1 MFSTD
6 FNGYNK
12 NEVDSYI
19 ANLKSDYE
27 KALMEEK
34 LKVLEAERK
43 LLENNKKAQEIEA
56 REKNIFSMLESFK
69 QFQAEGSRNIEVL
82 RSEQLR
88 MVYSQLADFLQKLN
102 EKDPGLL
109 LNSGYKQLLI
119 EIENILDSTENQK
132 REIINTGIG
141 NDPMRVLLSK
151 MQGKRVQENPREV
164 RIERVAERDRV
175 TNIKP
180 VTQMKLEEDDEYD
193 NLVDKFLDTKPPE
206 EQPRS
211 MKIQSN
217 GFDLKE
223 AVNPKDDL
231 SEIMK
236 AFDFYGGDEDV

>member
-43 LLENNKKAQEIEA
+43 LLENNKKAQEIEV

-69 QFQAEGSRNIEVL
+69 RFQAEGSRNIEVL

-88 MVYSQLADFLQKLN
+88 MVYLQLVDFLQKLN

-119 EIENILDSTENQK
+119 EIENILESTENQR
-132 REIINTGIG
+132 REIINTGTD

-180 VTQMKLEEDDEYD
+180 VTQMQLEEDDEYD

-236 AFDFYGGDEDV
+236 AFDFYGEDEDV